1 MILSINMDIEILKKK
16 YNLEAIKTS
25 KEELEKRM
33 ENAHNTGENM
43 SQLSIDLTYF
53 STLYFSILKI
63 YEYIEKYIQAKEILD
78 ENIDPEYK
86 ELANQEIEDVK
97 NKIEET
103 EKEIKRIQVERKFHD
118 EDDSR
123 NVILEIRAGAGGEE
137 ASLFAS
143 NLFNM
148 YKAYSTNKGWD
159 VQIIDSNVSESG
171 GYKEVIAHISGKN
184 VYKDLKYE
192 SGVHR
197 IQRVPTTEASGR
209 IHTSTASVAIMPEAQ
224 DIDIEIK
231 PEDLRIDVMR
241 ASGAGGQC
249 VNRTDSAVRITH
261 IPTGIVV
268 SCQETKH
275 QAQNKEK
282 AMANLRSRLYDRKKS
297 EEDAKRSNMRSSQIG
312 SASRA
317 EKIRTYNFPQNRIT
331 DHRIKKSWHSIESVM
346 LGDLEQLIEDVR
358 EGIQLEMLKDGE

>member
-1 MILSINMDIEILKKK
+1 MISSINMDLEILKKK
-16 YNLEAIKTS
+16 YNLESIKTS

-33 ENAHNTGENM
+33 GNAHNTGEDM

-53 STLYFSILKI
+53 SNLYYNILKI
-63 YEYIEKYIQAKEILD
+63 YEYIDKYQQAKEILND
-78 ENIDPEYK
+78 SEDPEYK
-86 ELANQEIEDVK
+86 ELANQEIEEVI
-97 NKIEET
+97 NNIAEV
-103 EKEIKRIQVERKFHD
+103 EKEIRKIQVNRKFHD
-118 EDDSR
+118 EDDNR

-148 YKAYSTNKGWD
+148 YKTYSINKGWD
-159 VQIIDSNVSESG
+159 VQIIDSNVSEAG

-184 VYKDLKYE
+184 VYRNLKYE

-197 IQRVPTTEASGR
+197 VQRVPTTEASGR
-209 IHTSTASVAIMPEAQ
+209 IHTSTASVAIMPEAK
-224 DIDIEIK
+224 DIDIEINS
-231 PEDLRIDVMR
+231 EDLRIDVMR

-261 IPTGIVV
+261 LPTGIVV

-297 EEDAKRSNMRSSQIG
+297 EEDAKRSDMRSSQIG

-331 DHRIKKSWHSIESVM
+331 DHRVKKSWHSIESIM

-358 EGIQLEMLKDGE
+358 EGIQSEMLKNEQ

>member
-16 YNLEAIKTS
+16 YILEPIKTS
-25 KEELEKRM
+25 KEDLEKRM

-43 SQLSIDLTYF
+43 SQLSIDLTYY
-53 STLYFSILKI
+53 SNLYYNILKI
-63 YEYIEKYIQAKEILD
+63 YQYIDKYKQAKEILND
-78 ENIDPEYK
+78 SEDTEYK
-86 ELANQEIEDVK
+86 QLANQEIEEVINEIK
-97 NKIEET
+97 EV
-103 EKEIKRIQVERKFHD
+103 EKEIKKIQVDRKFHD

-148 YKAYSTNKGWD
+148 YKTYSLNKGWD
-159 VQIIDSNVSESG
+159 VQIIDSSVSEAG
-171 GYKEVIAHISGKN
+171 GYKEVVAHISGKN
-184 VYKDLKYE
+184 VYRNLKYE

-197 IQRVPTTEASGR
+197 VQRVPTTESSGR

-249 VNRTDSAVRITH
+249 VNKTDSAVRITH
-261 IPTGIVV
+261 LPTGIVV

-312 SASRA
+312 NASRA
-317 EKIRTYNFPQNRIT
+317 EKIRTYNFPQNRVT
-331 DHRIKKSWHSIESVM
+331 DHRVKKSWHNIESIM
-346 LGDLEQLIEDVR
+346 LGNLDELIEDVR
-358 EGIQLEMLKDGE
+358 EGIQLEMLENGQ

>member
-1 MILSINMDIEILKKK
+1 MDIETLKKK
-16 YNLEAIKTS
+16 YNLESVKAHKD
-25 KEELEKRM
+25 ELEKRM
-33 ENAHNTGENM
+33 ENAHDTGENM
-43 SQLSIDLTYF
+43 SQLSIDLSYY
-53 STLYFSILKI
+53 STLYSHILRI
-63 YEYIEKYIQAKEILD
+63 YQYIDKYTQAKDILD
-78 ENIDPEYK
+78 ETKDEELR
-86 ELANQEIEDVK
+86 ELAKQEIEEVE
-97 NKIEET
+97 NKIEEV
-103 EKEIKRIQVERKFHD
+103 EKEINKIQIERKFHN

-137 ASLFAS
+137 ASLFAAD
-143 NLFNM
+143 LFNM
-148 YKAYSTNKGWD
+148 YKAYATKKGWD
-159 VQIIDSNVSESG
+159 VQIIDSNVSEAG

-192 SGVHR
+192 SGVNR
-197 IQRVPTTEASGR
+197 VQRVPTTEASGR
-209 IHTSTASVAIMPEAQ
+209 IHTSTASVAIMPEAKE
-224 DIDIEIK
+224 IDIEIK

-261 IPTGIVV
+261 LPTGIVV

-282 AMANLRSRLYDRKKS
+282 AMANLRSRLYDLKKR

-312 SASRA
+312 RASRA

-331 DHRIKKSWHSIESVM
+331 DHRIKKSWHNIDSVM
-346 LGDLEQLIEDVR
+346 LGDLDELINDVR
-358 EGIQLEMLKDGE
+358 EGIQLEMLNDEE